1 MSTKLKEIWLV
12 LRREGFF
19 FFGGGGCLQFRRGE
33 LGWERR
39 RRNKGGEGQQSG
51 DIIHFCRWNHRRTPS
66 VDDFVYNSN
75 GELVMSLYVGP
86 NLNPLVTPLVKS
98 PAKTS
103 TSANHIFYKKNW
115 YISFVILAVD
125 TDWSTDEIVSVGIYH
140 RNVPDKI
147 ILLVLDEFF
156 VMHVWHIFYFD
167 PSYFNFTIT

>member
-103 TSANHIFYKKNW
+103 TSANHIFFKKKLI
-115 YISFVILAVD
+115 YFVCNSGGRYRLKYRRNSICRYLSPQCTRQNYFVGFRRIFCNACM
-125 TDWSTDEIVSVGIYH
+125 THFLFWS
-140 RNVPDKI
+140 
-147 ILLVLDEFF
+147 LLF
-156 VMHVWHIFYFD
+156 
-167 PSYFNFTIT
+167 